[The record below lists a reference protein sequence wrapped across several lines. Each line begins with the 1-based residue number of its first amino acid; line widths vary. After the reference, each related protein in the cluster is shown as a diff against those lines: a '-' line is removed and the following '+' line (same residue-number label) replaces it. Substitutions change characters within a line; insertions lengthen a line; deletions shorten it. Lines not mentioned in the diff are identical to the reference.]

1 MLDSV
6 QAQNQQNIIKEG
18 RAEIQLRLLLL
29 DLMSDAQKAKDPG
42 TRESIIAKIQSLA
55 EPSGKSAEQVTGTKI
70 PDASSIFKNNQPTL
84 SKTINL
90 SGGVKQ
96 AAAAPKATAADTDT
110 VEIGKTDAAAGKK
123 GVSAAS
129 GDIIGGELGSGD
141 IAALNTETYSQMSSE
156 LQSEIS
162 RIMDE
167 GGGAGNGATF
177 KDIAEKLNASGYEA
191 EWTHIND
198 ASDGQ
203 GNVTVTD
210 KDGKTFRLH
219 EANGD
224 GTLNANEIDLNG
236 SLANFKSDLNKTDGT
251 KTAGETE
258 GVKTDSK
265 NSKVEQAINS
275 QDVSVIKTRQ
285 DARKYLEETGKVPWN
300 IDECPA
306 CRGAGCELCSADVP
320 KTGVMGGVGADF
332 MKEGE
337 IPEIAGYGAKQAGL
351 VAQKEAT
358 VEKAEE
364 VKDVSVITTREEAY
378 EYQQQTGRQAWNKAE
393 CPLCKGAGC
402 GYCSDSVPKTGVM
415 GGVLG
420 SGDSA
425 QANNAG
431 ETNVNKTENIAK
443 PSTIQ
448 KAQQL
453 TAQNPLL
460 EQFPGFNDLTDQVS
474 QPFSLGESSLQSL
487 IQRIL
492 EMLTG
497 YSNN

>member
-1 MLDSV
+1 MLNLQQL
-6 QAQNQQNIIKEG
+6 QAQQKQSSNTIAEG

-29 DLMSDAQKAKDPG
+29 DLMSDAQKAKDEG
-42 TRESIIAKIQSLA
+42 TREGIISKIQSLA
-55 EPSGKSAEQVTGTKI
+55 EGSGKTAEQVTGTKM

-84 SKTINL
+84 GKTVNL

-96 AAAAPKATAADTDT
+96 AAAADNVAPKAAAGDTDT

-141 IAALNTETYSQMSSE
+141 ITELNTETYSQMSSE
-156 LQSEIS
+156 LQGEIS

-219 EANGD
+219 ESNGD
-224 GTLNANEIDLNG
+224 GTLNANEINLND
-236 SLANFKSDLNKTDGT
+236 SLSSFKNDVNKTEGANADKT
-251 KTAGETE
+251 KTDTAKQ
-258 GVKTDSK
+258 V
-265 NSKVEQAINS
+265 
-275 QDVSVIKTRQ
+275 QDVR
-285 DARKYLEETGKVPWN
+285 
-300 IDECPA
+300 
-306 CRGAGCELCSADVP
+306 
-320 KTGVMGGVGADF
+320 
-332 MKEGE
+332 
-337 IPEIAGYGAKQAGL
+337 
-351 VAQKEAT
+351 
-358 VEKAEE
+358 
-364 VKDVSVITTREEAY
+364 VITTREEAA
-378 EYQQQTGRQAWNKAE
+378 EYQKQTGRQAWNKAE

-420 SGDSA
+420 D
-425 QANNAG
+425 QDPTKINNSG
-431 ETNVNKTENIAK
+431 ETNVQKSQSIAK
-443 PSTIQ
+443 PATIQ

-460 EQFPGFNDLTDQVS
+460 EQFSEFSDITDQVD
-474 QPFSLGESSLQSL
+474 QPFGLGESSLQSL
-487 IQRIL
+487 IARIL
-492 EMLTG
+492 EMIYG
-497 YSNN
+497 NSNN